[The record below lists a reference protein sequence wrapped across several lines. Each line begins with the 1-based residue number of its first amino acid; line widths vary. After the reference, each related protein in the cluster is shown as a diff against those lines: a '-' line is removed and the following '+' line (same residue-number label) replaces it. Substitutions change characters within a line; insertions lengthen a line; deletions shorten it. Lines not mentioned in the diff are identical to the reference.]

1 MVCGRPG
8 WPEAADRRE
17 TGAAENLTETERH
30 DGRVRRGERRV
41 REDRFVL
48 IGGFSGASGRE
59 ENSSQV
65 SKGHLPL
72 ASCFQRKK
80 LKAGN
85 VSSTIGLTPVCC
97 CSGACWEF
105 CCQHTEHFHDK
116 FCFISYLQCV
126 SLSSCCS
133 VFYLF

>member
-17 TGAAENLTETERH
+17 TGAAEDLTETERH
-30 DGRVRRGERRV
+30 DGRVRRGRVGV

-59 ENSSQV
+59 VEERREKNSSQV
-65 SKGHLPL
+65 SKGHLLL

-80 LKAGN
+80 
-85 VSSTIGLTPVCC
+85 
-97 CSGACWEF
+97 
-105 CCQHTEHFHDK
+105 
-116 FCFISYLQCV
+116 
-126 SLSSCCS
+126 
-133 VFYLF
+133 